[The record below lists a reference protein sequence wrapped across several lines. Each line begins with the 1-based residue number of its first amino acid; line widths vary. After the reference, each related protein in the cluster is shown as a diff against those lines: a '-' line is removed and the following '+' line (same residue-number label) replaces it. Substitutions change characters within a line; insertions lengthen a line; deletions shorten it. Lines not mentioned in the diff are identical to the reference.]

1 MLCSSSRMYREL
13 SFTIQGG
20 GRNVNQI
27 HSCVHSHSRY
37 TFVCYCSF
45 LCTLTKP
52 TVVFSAIRYEI
63 GSLTWCAT
71 HSDVPTIM
79 ECIFLGNNKATT
91 PNNDIGKAFYSTNP
105 YQELGRGGQFC
116 LFGYFKVRLWQSV
129 ALQVNLWRINVCALE
144 SMDLH
149 YGQVKK
155 KVIN

>member
-1 MLCSSSRMYREL
+1 MKIEEYTHVYVYAYAHLLECIVSY
-13 SFTIQGG
+13 
-20 GRNVNQI
+20 
-27 HSCVHSHSRY
+27 HSQSKEEAEMSIRY
-37 TFVCYCSF
+37 TAASTRILVIPLFAIVVF

-105 YQELGRGGQFC
+105 YQELGRVGQYNTTHFSMHDFC
-116 LFGYFKVRLWQSV
+116 EIFSL
-129 ALQVNLWRINVCALE
+129 
-144 SMDLH
+144 
-149 YGQVKK
+149 
-155 KVIN
+155 